1 MCLHLLSTSQALY
14 VVPYLVIITH
24 THIHIYNQYNQCT
37 RNHGLF
43 IMTESKSSKS
53 SGEKCHIWGL
63 AVVSG
68 YGGNFT
74 LIYDT
79 LWSHG

>member
-1 MCLHLLSTSQALY
+1 
-14 VVPYLVIITH
+14 
-24 THIHIYNQYNQCT
+24 
-37 RNHGLF
+37 
-43 IMTESKSSKS
+43 MTESKSSKS

-79 LWSHG
+79 LWSHGEDVDLLEGGSYYHLHSTRAEAGRLSIFVVLFRDPL